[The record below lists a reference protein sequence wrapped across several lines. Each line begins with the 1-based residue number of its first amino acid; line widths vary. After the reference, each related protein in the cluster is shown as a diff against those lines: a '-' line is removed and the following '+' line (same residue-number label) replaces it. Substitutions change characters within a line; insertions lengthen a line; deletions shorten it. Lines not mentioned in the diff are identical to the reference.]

1 MQLLPQHTGDLQ
13 DKSQAQMHRK
23 SLAASG
29 RLSAVAAGAELCCTA
44 PAGCTRGLGAPRDP
58 RAQLSPAK
66 LPGLPDTRQ

>member
-29 RLSAVAAGAELCCTA
+29 RLSAVAAGLCCA
-44 PAGCTRGLGAPRDP
+44 
-58 RAQLSPAK
+58 AQLLQAA
-66 LPGLPDTRQ
+66 PGVWGHPETPQHS